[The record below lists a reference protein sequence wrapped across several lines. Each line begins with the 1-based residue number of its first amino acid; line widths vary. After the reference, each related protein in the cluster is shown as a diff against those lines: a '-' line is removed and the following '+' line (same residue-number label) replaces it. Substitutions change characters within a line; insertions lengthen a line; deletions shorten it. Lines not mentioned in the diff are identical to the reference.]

1 MTVAGV
7 FRVALDTPLKR
18 LFDYLPPDTGPG
30 GPTGQLFSAPIE
42 PGMRVRVPF
51 GRQKLVGIVME
62 KADSSDLPAERLKAV
77 LEVLD
82 PRPVLDVSALALLRW
97 AADYYHHPIG
107 EVLSTALP
115 KALRIG
121 ASSEAREE
129 QLAVTAEGREAWAG
143 GEPRRAPR
151 QRELLGYLV
160 AATAGGGGATAP
172 AIGGSGQDAAA
183 GAEPATAS
191 GESLVV
197 AGAHTLVSGGAMAD
211 AGGAQEDAH
220 GKNEAADS
228 RAHGDAAGGQA
239 DEATDEATGAVAG
252 GAARAAGVSA
262 HALDNALP
270 NWRDT
275 AKSLLKR
282 GWIVSTEV
290 VVDGA
295 ETGFAVKTPGPEL
308 REEQKAAV
316 DAVGAALGHF
326 GAFVLHGVTGSGKTE
341 VYLRLV
347 ERVLQQGRR
356 ALVLVPEIGL
366 TPQLVGRFRDR
377 FDTPMAVL
385 HSALTDSERLAA
397 WRQAF
402 SGHARIVLGTR
413 SAVFAPVPD
422 LGIIIVDEEHDASF
436 KQHEGGF
443 RYSARDLAVVRAQ
456 RAAVPVLLG
465 SATPAL
471 ESLQNVAGG
480 RYVRLCLP
488 YRAARAEP
496 PRMALVD
503 LRANAGHSG
512 VSTPAIQ
519 AIERHLRD
527 DGQVLVFLNR
537 RGYAPT
543 LLCTACGWIAPCQE
557 CDARLTVH
565 LSAGRL
571 RCHHCGFDKE
581 LPSRCPQCGFA
592 VKPVGQGTERI
603 EEALASLFPGVTLAR
618 LDRDV
623 VRKRGDMEEVMR
635 RMSSGEARILVGTQM
650 VTKGHDFPNVTLVV
664 VLNADQGLF
673 STDFRAPE
681 RLAQTIVQVA
691 GRAGRGTRPGEVL
704 IQTEFPGHPLLLSL
718 LSEGYDGF
726 AKAALVE
733 REQSSWPPFSR
744 LAAVRDSAK
753 TAENAL
759 AFLTEARKLAGA
771 PPRGLRLLGP
781 VPAAMSKRAG
791 RYHAQLL
798 IEGTDRSSLHHFLES
813 WLPAVEQLQSARRVR
828 WALDVDPIELF

>member
-1 MTVAGV
+1 MTPACV

-18 LFDYLPPDTGPG
+18 LFDYLPPEST
-30 GPTGQLFSAPIE
+30 LFPAGDVAATAAPVEAPIE

-62 KADSSDLPAERLKAV
+62 VAASSELPIERLKPI

-82 PRPVLDVSALALLRW
+82 PRPVLDTSALELLRW
-97 AADYYHHPIG
+97 AAEYYHHPIG

-115 KALRIG
+115 KAMRMG
-121 ASSEAREE
+121 AASEAHEE
-129 QLAVTAEGREAWAG
+129 RWSVTPDGREAWG
-143 GEPRRAPR
+143 RGEPKRAHK
-151 QRELLGYLV
+151 QRELLGFL
-160 AATAGGGGATAP
+160 
-172 AIGGSGQDAAA
+172 
-183 GAEPATAS
+183 
-191 GESLVV
+191 
-197 AGAHTLVSGGAMAD
+197 
-211 AGGAQEDAH
+211 
-220 GKNEAADS
+220 
-228 RAHGDAAGGQA
+228 
-239 DEATDEATGAVAG
+239 VAG
-252 GAARAAGVSA
+252 GAVPAPDAGGCGSREARESVSATTLDEALPKWRDAARALAE
-262 HALDNALP
+262 
-270 NWRDT
+270 
-275 AKSLLKR
+275 R
-282 GWIVSTEV
+282 GWVLSAEV
-290 VVDGA
+290 ALASADA
-295 ETGFAVKTPGPEL
+295 RFAVRTAGPTL
-308 REEQKAAV
+308 RDEQKAAV
-316 DAVGAALGHF
+316 DTVGAALGHF

-347 ERVLQQGRR
+347 EQVLQQGRR

-385 HSALTDSERLAA
+385 HSALTDSERLTA

-413 SAVFAPVPD
+413 SAVFAPVRD

-456 RAAVPVLLG
+456 RADVPVLLG

-480 RYVRLCLP
+480 RYVRLSLP
-488 YRAARAEP
+488 YRAAKAEP

-503 LRANAGHSG
+503 LRSNAGHAG

-565 LSAGRL
+565 LHAGRL
-571 RCHHCGFDKE
+571 RCHHCGFDTE
-581 LPSRCPQCGFA
+581 LPSRCPKCGFA

-603 EEALASLFPGVTLAR
+603 EEALTELFPGVTLAR

-650 VTKGHDFPNVTLVV
+650 VTKGHDFPNVTLVI

-691 GRAGRGTRPGEVL
+691 GRAGRGTKPGEVL
-704 IQTEFPGHPLLLSL
+704 IQTDFPGHPLLLSL

-726 AKAALVE
+726 ARTALTE
-733 REQSSWPPFSR
+733 REQASWPPFSR

-753 TAENAL
+753 TAAGAL
-759 AFLTEARKLAGA
+759 EFLTEARKLAGA

-798 IEGTDRSSLHHFLES
+798 IEGADRSSLHHFLGA

>member
-1 MTVAGV
+1 MTPACV

-18 LFDYLPPDTGPG
+18 LFDYLPPESTLWG
-30 GPTGQLFSAPIE
+30 APIA

-51 GRQKLVGIVME
+51 GRQKLIGIVME
-62 KADSSDLPAERLKAV
+62 AADSSDVSPERLKPI

-82 PRPVLDVSALALLRW
+82 PRPVLDASALALLRW
-97 AADYYHHPIG
+97 AAEYYHHPIG

-115 KALRIG
+115 KAMRMG
-121 ASSEAREE
+121 AAAEAHEE
-129 QLAVTAEGREAWAG
+129 RWSVTPDGREAWTR
-143 GEPRRAPR
+143 GEPRRAPK
-151 QRELLGYLV
+151 QRELLGFLV
-160 AATAGGGGATAP
+160 AGE
-172 AIGGSGQDAAA
+172 AALA
-183 GAEPATAS
+183 RA
-191 GESLVV
+191 GESSLVRESGV
-197 AGAHTLVSGGAMAD
+197 LLASEESVSAG
-211 AGGAQEDAH
+211 E
-220 GKNEAADS
+220 
-228 RAHGDAAGGQA
+228 
-239 DEATDEATGAVAG
+239 
-252 GAARAAGVSA
+252 GVSA
-262 HALDNALP
+262 VALDEALP
-270 NWRDT
+270 KWRD
-275 AKSLLKR
+275 AARSLAER
-282 GWIVSTEV
+282 GWVLSAEV
-290 VVDGA
+290 ALAGGEA
-295 ETGFAVKTPGPEL
+295 RFAVRTPGPDL
-308 REEQKAAV
+308 RDEQRVAV
-316 DAVGAALGHF
+316 EAVGAALGHF

-385 HSALTDSERLAA
+385 HSALTDSERLTA

-402 SGHARIVLGTR
+402 SGHARIMLGTR

-422 LGIIIVDEEHDASF
+422 LGIIIVDEEHDSSF

-456 RAAVPVLLG
+456 RADVPVLLG

-480 RYVRLCLP
+480 RYVRLSLP
-488 YRAARAEP
+488 YRAAKAEP
-496 PRMALVD
+496 PRMSLVD
-503 LRANAGHSG
+503 LRSNAGHAG

-527 DGQVLVFLNR
+527 EGQVLVFLNR

-543 LLCTACGWIAPCQE
+543 LLCTACGWIAPCRE

-571 RCHHCGFDKE
+571 RCHHCGFDTE
-581 LPSRCPQCGFA
+581 LPKRCPQCGFA

-603 EEALASLFPGVTLAR
+603 EESLASLFPGVTLAR

-623 VRKRGDMEEVMR
+623 VRRRGDMEEVMR

-691 GRAGRGTRPGEVL
+691 GRAGRGTKPGEVL

-726 AKAALVE
+726 ARTALTE
-733 REQSSWPPFSR
+733 REQASWPPFSR

-753 TAENAL
+753 TAASAL
-759 AFLTEARKLAGA
+759 EFLTEARKLAGT
-771 PPRGLRLLGP
+771 PPRGLKLLGP

-798 IEGTDRSSLHHFLES
+798 IEGADRSSLHHFLDS

>member
-1 MTVAGV
+1 MTPACV

-18 LFDYLPPDTGPG
+18 LFDYLAPAAG
-30 GPTGQLFSAPIE
+30 LFAAPIS

-51 GRQKLVGIVME
+51 GRQQLVGIVME
-62 KADSSDLPAERLKAV
+62 VATSTDVPREKLKPI

-82 PRPVLDVSALALLRW
+82 AVPVLDAAALALLQW

-115 KALRIG
+115 KAMRSG
-121 ASSEAREE
+121 ATAEAREE
-129 QLAVTAEGREAWAG
+129 RWSVTEAGFGAHSL
-143 GEPRRAPR
+143 GEPRRAPK
-151 QRELLGYLV
+151 QRELLAYLV
-160 AATAGGGGATAP
+160 GVADAGVRAGVADARGGERGTAP
-172 AIGGSGQDAAA
+172 MHGGLAVVNGERVIASAA
-183 GAEPATAS
+183 GASATTLDGAFPKWRETARALVERGWATS
-191 GESLVV
+191 VEVSLVDGES
-197 AGAHTLVSGGAMAD
+197 
-211 AGGAQEDAH
+211 
-220 GKNEAADS
+220 
-228 RAHGDAAGGQA
+228 R
-239 DEATDEATGAVAG
+239 
-252 GAARAAGVSA
+252 
-262 HALDNALP
+262 
-270 NWRDT
+270 
-275 AKSLLKR
+275 
-282 GWIVSTEV
+282 
-290 VVDGA
+290 
-295 ETGFAVKTPGPEL
+295 FAVKAQGPEL
-308 REEQKAAV
+308 RDEQRAAV
-316 DAVGAALGHF
+316 DAVGEGLGRF

-385 HSALTDSERLAA
+385 HSALTDNERLTA
-397 WRQAF
+397 WRDAF

-413 SAVFAPVPD
+413 SAVFAPIPD
-422 LGIIIVDEEHDASF
+422 LGIVIVDEEHDASF

-456 RAAVPVLLG
+456 RADVPILLG

-480 RYVRLCLP
+480 RYVRLSMP
-488 YRAARAEP
+488 HRAAKAEP
-496 PRMALVD
+496 PRMALID
-503 LRANAGHSG
+503 LRANAEHSG
-512 VSTPAIQ
+512 ISTPALQ
-519 AIERHLRD
+519 AMQRHLSE

-543 LLCTACGWIAPCQE
+543 LLCTACGWVAPCQE

-565 LSAGRL
+565 LASNRL
-571 RCHHCGFDKE
+571 RCHHCGYDTK
-581 LPSRCPQCGFA
+581 LPERCPVCGFA

-603 EEALASLFPGVTLAR
+603 EEALTGIFPGVTLAR

-623 VRKRGDMEEVMR
+623 VRRRGDMEEVVR

-673 STDFRAPE
+673 SSDFRAPE

-726 AKAALVE
+726 ARTALAE
-733 REQSSWPPFSR
+733 RQQASWPPFSR

-753 TAENAL
+753 TAEHAL
-759 AFLTEARKLAGA
+759 EFLAEARKLAGKL
-771 PPRGLRLLGP
+771 PKGLKLLGP
-781 VPAAMSKRAG
+781 VPAAMSKKAG

-798 IEGTDRSSLHHFLES
+798 IEGADRASLHHFLQS
-813 WLPAVEQLQSARRVR
+813 WLPAVEQLPSVRRVR

>member
-1 MTVAGV
+1 
-7 FRVALDTPLKR
+7 
-18 LFDYLPPDTGPG
+18 
-30 GPTGQLFSAPIE
+30 
-42 PGMRVRVPF
+42 
-51 GRQKLVGIVME
+51 
-62 KADSSDLPAERLKAV
+62 
-77 LEVLD
+77 
-82 PRPVLDVSALALLRW
+82 
-97 AADYYHHPIG
+97 
-107 EVLSTALP
+107 
-115 KALRIG
+115 
-121 ASSEAREE
+121 
-129 QLAVTAEGREAWAG
+129 
-143 GEPRRAPR
+143 
-151 QRELLGYLV
+151 
-160 AATAGGGGATAP
+160 
-172 AIGGSGQDAAA
+172 
-183 GAEPATAS
+183 
-191 GESLVV
+191 
-197 AGAHTLVSGGAMAD
+197 
-211 AGGAQEDAH
+211 
-220 GKNEAADS
+220 
-228 RAHGDAAGGQA
+228 
-239 DEATDEATGAVAG
+239 
-252 GAARAAGVSA
+252 
-262 HALDNALP
+262 
-270 NWRDT
+270 
-275 AKSLLKR
+275 
-282 GWIVSTEV
+282 
-290 VVDGA
+290 
-295 ETGFAVKTPGPEL
+295 
-308 REEQKAAV
+308 
-316 DAVGAALGHF
+316 
-326 GAFVLHGVTGSGKTE
+326 
-341 VYLRLV
+341 
-347 ERVLQQGRR
+347 
-356 ALVLVPEIGL
+356 LVLVPEIGL

-385 HSALTDSERLAA
+385 HSALTDGERLAA

-413 SAVFAPVPD
+413 SAVFAPVRD

-456 RAAVPVLLG
+456 RADVPVLLG

-480 RYVRLCLP
+480 RYTRLSLP
-488 YRAARAEP
+488 HRAAKAEP

-503 LRANAGHSG
+503 LRSNAGHAG

-543 LLCTACGWIAPCQE
+543 LLCTACGWIAPCRE

-571 RCHHCGFDKE
+571 RCHHCGFDSE

-603 EEALASLFPGVTLAR
+603 EEALGSLFPGVTLAR

-623 VRKRGDMEEVMR
+623 VRRRGDMEEVMR

-691 GRAGRGTRPGEVL
+691 GRAGRGTKPGEVL

-726 AKAALVE
+726 ARTALTE
-733 REQSSWPPFSR
+733 REQASWPPFSR

-753 TAENAL
+753 TAESAL
-759 AFLTEARKLAGA
+759 EFLTEARKLAGT

-798 IEGTDRSSLHHFLES
+798 IEGADRSSLHHFLDS

>member
-1 MTVAGV
+1 MTSAGV

-18 LFDYLPPDTGPG
+18 LFDYLPPEST
-30 GPTGQLFSAPIE
+30 LWSAPIE

-51 GRQKLVGIVME
+51 GRQKLIGIVME
-62 KADSSDLPAERLKAV
+62 AADSSDVPPERLKPI

-82 PRPVLDVSALALLRW
+82 PRPVLDASALALLRW
-97 AADYYHHPIG
+97 AAEYYHHPIG

-115 KALRIG
+115 KAMRMG
-121 ASSEAREE
+121 AAAEAHEE
-129 QLAVTAEGREAWAG
+129 RWSVTPDGREAWTR
-143 GEPRRAPR
+143 GEPRRAPK
-151 QRELLGYLV
+151 QRELLGFL
-160 AATAGGGGATAP
+160 
-172 AIGGSGQDAAA
+172 
-183 GAEPATAS
+183 
-191 GESLVV
+191 
-197 AGAHTLVSGGAMAD
+197 
-211 AGGAQEDAH
+211 
-220 GKNEAADS
+220 
-228 RAHGDAAGGQA
+228 
-239 DEATDEATGAVAG
+239 VAG
-252 GAARAAGVSA
+252 GVSTHAGAASLESESGVVLAREEPASVGDGAPALAHEDPFASAGVGVSA
-262 HALDNALP
+262 VALDEALP
-270 NWRDT
+270 NWRD
-275 AKSLLKR
+275 AARSLAAR
-282 GWIVSTEV
+282 GWVLSAEV
-290 VVDGA
+290 ALADAEARFVVR
-295 ETGFAVKTPGPEL
+295 TPGPDL
-308 REEQKAAV
+308 RDEQRVAV
-316 DAVGAALGHF
+316 EAVRAALGHF

-385 HSALTDSERLAA
+385 HSALTDSERLTA

-402 SGHARIVLGTR
+402 SGHARIMLGTR

-422 LGIIIVDEEHDASF
+422 LGIIIVDEEHDSSF

-456 RAAVPVLLG
+456 RADVPVLLG

-480 RYVRLCLP
+480 RYVRLSLP
-488 YRAARAEP
+488 YRAAKAEP
-496 PRMALVD
+496 PRMSLVD
-503 LRANAGHSG
+503 LRSNAGHAG

-543 LLCTACGWIAPCQE
+543 LLCTACGWIAPCRE

-571 RCHHCGFDKE
+571 RCHHCGFDTE

-603 EEALASLFPGVTLAR
+603 EESLASLFPGVTLAR

-623 VRKRGDMEEVMR
+623 VRRRGDMEEVMR

-691 GRAGRGTRPGEVL
+691 GRAGRGTKPGEVL

-726 AKAALVE
+726 ARTALTE
-733 REQSSWPPFSR
+733 REQASWPPFSR

-753 TAENAL
+753 TAESAL
-759 AFLTEARKLAGA
+759 EFLTEARKLAGT
-771 PPRGLRLLGP
+771 PPRGLKLLGP

-798 IEGTDRSSLHHFLES
+798 IEGADRSSLHHFLDS